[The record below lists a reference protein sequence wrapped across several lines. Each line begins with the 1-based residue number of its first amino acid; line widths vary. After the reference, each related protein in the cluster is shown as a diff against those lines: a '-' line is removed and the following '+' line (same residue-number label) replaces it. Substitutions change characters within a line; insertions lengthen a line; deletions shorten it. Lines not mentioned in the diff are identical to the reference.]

1 MKRSLT
7 FLIGLIVSCSVLS
20 QVKLHPYVGLH
31 ISGDA
36 EMYYIGPSF
45 QAGADLYLK
54 KRLLLT
60 SYLHFF
66 KKKINRTEGGGS
78 FENGKFKTVTIAAL
92 IQFNTSKKLSRSF
105 FLGVGFCVQEWN
117 DIFISDYSAWNKQR
131 KNYLPAIRVGYFF
144 SKGKNKLTIELNA
157 TGPYSY
163 SDFGWQAV
171 EILTQL
177 SLGTRFI
184 F

>member
-1 MKRSLT
+1 MKRALT
-7 FLIGLIVSCSVLS
+7 LLIGLIVSCSVSPQLR
-20 QVKLHPYVGLH
+20 LHPYLGLH

-36 EMYYIGPSF
+36 EMYYVGPSL
-45 QAGADLYLK
+45 QAGADLHLK

-60 SYLHFF
+60 SYIHFF
-66 KKKINRTEGGGS
+66 KKKVNRTEDGGS

-105 FLGVGFCVQEWN
+105 FLAGGFCVQKWS
-117 DIFISDYSAWNKQR
+117 DIFVTDYSAWNKQR
-131 KNYLPAIRVGYFF
+131 KNYLPTMRVGYFF

-163 SDFGWQAV
+163 RDYGWQTV

>member
-1 MKRSLT
+1 MKRSIA
-7 FLIGLIVSCSVLS
+7 FLISFLISSSLLS
-20 QVKLHPYVGLH
+20 QIQLHPYVGLH

-36 EMYYIGPSF
+36 EMYYLGPSL
-45 QAGADLYLK
+45 QAGADLQLRK
-54 KRLLLT
+54 KLLLT
-60 SYLHFF
+60 SYVHYF
-66 KKKINRTEGGGS
+66 KKKVDRTEADGS
-78 FENGKFKTVTIAAL
+78 FERGKFKTVTVAAL
-92 IQFNTSKKLSRSF
+92 IQFNTSRKSSKSF
-105 FLGVGFCVQEWN
+105 FIAGGFCVQQWH
-117 DIFISDYSAWNKQR
+117 DAFVSDYSAWNTQR
-131 KNYLPAIRVGYFF
+131 KNFLPAMRVGYFF

-163 SDFGWQAV
+163 SDYGWQTV

>member
-1 MKRSLT
+1 MERSLT
-7 FLIGLIVSCSVLS
+7 FLIGLIVACSSLS
-20 QVKLHPYVGLH
+20 QVKLYPYVGLH

-36 EMYYIGPSF
+36 EMYYVGPSL
-45 QAGADLYLK
+45 QAGADLHLK

-60 SYLHFF
+60 SYIHLF
-66 KKKINRTEGGGS
+66 KKKVNRTGGGGS
-78 FENGKFKTVTIAAL
+78 FEKGKFKTVTIAAL

-105 FLGVGFCVQEWN
+105 FLAGGFCVQEWN
-117 DIFISDYSAWNKQR
+117 DIFNSDYSAWNKQR
-131 KNYLPAIRVGYFF
+131 KNYLPTIRVGYFF
-144 SKGKNKLTIELNA
+144 SKGKNKLTIELNG

-163 SDFGWQAV
+163 SDFGWQTV

>member
-1 MKRSLT
+1 MKRPLI

-20 QVKLHPYVGLH
+20 QLRFHPYLGLH

-36 EMYYIGPSF
+36 EMYYVGPSL
-45 QAGADLYLK
+45 QAGADLHLK
-54 KRLLLT
+54 KRLLVT
-60 SYLHFF
+60 SYIHYF
-66 KKKINRTEGGGS
+66 KKKVNRTWDGGL
-78 FENGKFKTVTIAAL
+78 FENGKFKTLTIAAL

-105 FLGVGFCVQEWN
+105 FLAGGFCVQKWN
-117 DIFISDYSAWNKQR
+117 DTFISDFSAWNKQR
-131 KNYLPAIRVGYFF
+131 KNYLPTIRTGYFF

-163 SDFGWQAV
+163 SDFGWQTV

-177 SLGTRFI
+177 SLGARFI